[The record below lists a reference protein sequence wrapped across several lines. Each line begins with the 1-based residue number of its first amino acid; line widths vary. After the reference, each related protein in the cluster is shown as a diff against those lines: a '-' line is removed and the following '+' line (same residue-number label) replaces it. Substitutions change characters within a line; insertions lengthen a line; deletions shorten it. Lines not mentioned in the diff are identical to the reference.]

1 MSRYILMSKMQ
12 YFIWI
17 IIALILML
25 LLLGSFILGLFPVTA
40 IVGILLVIYLC
51 IAPWIFK
58 KLNE

>member
-1 MSRYILMSKMQ
+1 MSKMQ